1 VILMLVLLAVSTVA
15 AALVPVEQ
23 ASRDETSTTSTR
35 TERRDEARGDL
46 VPGEIDAG
54 SRKPKV
60 IRIRLG
66 DQLKLRVASPRSD
79 QVAIPGF
86 GELEDVDPDA
96 PAHFDLLPFETG
108 SYPVRLVDA
117 KRTIGRIEVRR
128 DPAAKS
134 GSRKHSKGD
143 KKSST

>member
-1 VILMLVLLAVSTVA
+1 VILMLILLATSTVA

-35 TERRDEARGDL
+35 AERPNQAEGKL
-46 VPGEIDAG
+46 LPGLIDAG
-54 SRKPKV
+54 SREQET

-66 DQLKLRVASPRSD
+66 DQLELRVISRRAD
-79 QVAIPGF
+79 QVEIPGF

-108 SYPVRLVDA
+108 SYPVRLVEA
-117 KRTIGRIEVRR
+117 GRKIGEIEVRS
-128 DPAAKS
+128 AQASKS
-134 GSRKHSKGD
+134 ESRKDAGRAPKRAH
-143 KKSST
+143 